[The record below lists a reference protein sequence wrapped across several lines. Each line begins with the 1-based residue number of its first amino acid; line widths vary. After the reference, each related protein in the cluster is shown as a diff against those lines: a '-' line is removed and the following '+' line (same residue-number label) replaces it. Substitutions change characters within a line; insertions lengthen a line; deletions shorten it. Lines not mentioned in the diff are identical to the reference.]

1 MKIEE
6 IIKVFKRAKEHIQFY
21 PTEKSGEEFIE
32 RMEIIEYC
40 GLALDALSRLR
51 PTTITDDPAT
61 WPPNGEAVYA
71 RTDWGDNKLFLC
83 HETKTWWR
91 DSEPYKP
98 LQRDDAW
105 QYLPEWEG

>member
-1 MKIEE
+1 MKIDEALD
-6 IIKVFKRAKEHIQFY
+6 ILQRAREAISDIQLAAEVAAVMADIN
-21 PTEKSGEEFIE
+21 EKS
-32 RMEIIEYC
+32 
-40 GLALDALSRLR
+40 
-51 PTTITDDPAT
+51 PTTITEDPAT
-61 WPPNGEAVYA
+61 WPPNCKAVYA
-71 RTDWGDNKLFLC
+71 RTDWGDNNLFLC